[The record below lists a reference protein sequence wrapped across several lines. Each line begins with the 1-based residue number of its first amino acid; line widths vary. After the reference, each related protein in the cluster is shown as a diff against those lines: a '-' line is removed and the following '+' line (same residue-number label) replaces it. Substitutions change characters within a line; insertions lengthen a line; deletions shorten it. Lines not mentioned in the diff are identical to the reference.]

1 MSMQPIT
8 FKVKDE
14 ATAIA
19 LLTPAVQEIRTL
31 APHFA
36 ATTVDYKEHDGTD
49 GKSSIIV
56 TIPLFQKN
64 DKSDALASK
73 QALMILLE
81 TLTRINQA
89 YLANHPD
96 TPPLYQSGLV
106 YQPEFGTEEWQDIP
120 TTFERGYGDCEDLAA
135 HISAE
140 FRNSGIDSKPYL
152 RMQMHNNAFRIHALA
167 QLPNGDIEDPSLKL
181 GMTKWNDYLA
191 NS

>member
-1 MSMQPIT
+1 MSMQPVT

-14 ATAIA
+14 ATALSIIA
-19 LLTPAVQEIRTL
+19 PALKQIRTL
-31 APHFA
+31 APHFQSSK
-36 ATTVDYKEHDGTD
+36 VEYKPG
-49 GKSSIIV
+49 SIIV
-56 TIPLFQKN
+56 SIPLFQKD

-73 QALMILLE
+73 QALLILLE
-81 TLTRINQA
+81 TLTRIDQD
-89 YLANHPD
+89 YLAKHPD
-96 TPPLYQSGLV
+96 TPPLYESGIV

-120 TTFERGYGDCEDLAA
+120 TTIERGYGDCEDLAA

-140 FRNSGIDSKPYL
+140 FRMKGIASEPYL
-152 RMQMHNNAFRIHALA
+152 RMQIHKNAFRIHALA

>member
-1 MSMQPIT
+1 VSMQPIT

-14 ATAIA
+14 ATALA
-19 LLTPAVQEIRTL
+19 LLGPAIQQIRTL

-36 ATTVDYKEHDGTD
+36 STTVTYKEHDGTD
-49 GKSSIIV
+49 SKSSIIV

-73 QALMILLE
+73 RALLILLE

-96 TPPLYQSGLV
+96 SLPLYQSGIV

-120 TTFERGYGDCEDLAA
+120 TTFERGFGDCEDLAA

-140 FRNSGIDSKPYL
+140 FRMKGINSQPYL
-152 RMQMHNNAFRIHALA
+152 RMQMHNNSFRIHALA
-167 QLPNGDIEDPSLKL
+167 QMPTGEIEDPSLKL